1 MLNVSPFLNNHLMNV
16 IIWNCRGALKPSFKI
31 RVGEL
36 VQSHNPAILVVMETR
51 VGGDRARE
59 ITDSLPFDGAF
70 HTETIGYAGDL

>member
-1 MLNVSPFLNNHLMNV
+1 MNV

-36 VQSHNPAILVVMETR
+36 VQSHNPTILVVMETR

-59 ITDSLPFDGAF
+59 IIDSLPFDGAF
-70 HTETIGYAGDL
+70 HTETIGYARGLWVL